1 MKEAP
6 ALQTWTSPGN
16 TVTQRGLAEKLGVS
30 ANTVARWERDGE
42 SDQLIRY
49 GGPARI
55 RTWDQLIMSQRQ
67 GRTES
72 TSEDPSDTEDEDLD
86 EE

>member
-1 MKEAP
+1 MNRYLCVRNGPIK
-6 ALQTWTSPGN
+6 
-16 TVTQRGLAEKLGVS
+16 
-30 ANTVARWERDGE
+30 
-42 SDQLIRY
+42 Y

-67 GRTES
+67 GETES